1 MPNGSMKTL
10 HDANGRVRAYRVRWR
25 KPDGT
30 ATSAT
35 FDRSQKRIA
44 EQLLVK
50 VRAQSAEV
58 AVSGNQRP
66 DLTVGEFVDRI
77 WWPRQTELAPHT
89 LDSYRNALDA
99 WIRPELGSSQL
110 RSVRVED
117 IEDLF
122 LSIQRQGRARATAQ
136 KVRTVLSAV
145 WTTAVRLDYAPKH
158 VVGLSRLPGGSWG
171 RGSKGGQV
179 RVMTTDQ
186 VEALLEHLDPTH
198 RGLALMGAIM
208 GLRPG
213 ESAALRVGNVNLAE
227 GRLTVEASLSIASL
241 RHQEDGAIRKPPKTL
256 QSHRTLQLPERVLTE
271 LAPLVAGRGPDEMLF
286 RGPKGGVIRWAN
298 LRKRHWRAAL
308 QAAGIKEPFTPHD
321 LRHTAASQ
329 LLQEGAPVPMVAAF
343 LGHRTPAETMR
354 TYAHL
359 VPSDGG
365 LLSGLLDR
373 IWSPPNPTT
382 TAAA

>member
-1 MPNGSMKTL
+1 MPNGSMKAL
-10 HDANGRVRAYRVRWR
+10 HDSEGRVRGYRVRWR

-50 VRAQSAEV
+50 VRAQSAEI
-58 AVSGNQRP
+58 AVTGNRLP
-66 DLTVGEFVDRI
+66 DLTVGEFVDRV
-77 WWPRQTELAPHT
+77 WWPRQAELAAHT
-89 LDSYRNALDA
+89 RDSYRNALDA
-99 WIRPELGSSQL
+99 WIRPELGSTL
-110 RSVRVED
+110 LKSVTVED

-122 LSIQRQGRARATAQ
+122 LRIQRQGRARATAQ

-145 WTTAVRLDYAPKH
+145 WTTAVRLDYASRH
-158 VVGLSRLPGGSWG
+158 VVALSRLPGGSWG
-171 RGSKGGQV
+171 RGSKGGQI
-179 RVMTTDQ
+179 RVMTTAQ
-186 VEALLEHLDPTH
+186 VESLLEHLDPAY
-198 RGLALMGAIM
+198 RGLVLVGAVM

-213 ESAALRVGNVNLAE
+213 EAAALRVGNVDLDE

-241 RHQEDGAIRKPPKTL
+241 RHQEQGALRKAPKTA
-256 QSHRTLQLPERVLTE
+256 QSVRTLRMPERVRAAM
-271 LAPLVAGRGPDEMLF
+271 APLVEGREPEELLF
-286 RGPKGGVIRWAN
+286 QGPKGGVIRWAN

-308 QAAGIKEPFTPHD
+308 EAAGITEPFTPHD

-329 LLQEGAPVPMVAAF
+329 LLKRGAPVPMVAGF

-359 VPSDGG
+359 IPGDGG

-373 IWSPPNPTT
+373 IWEPEGCTSEP
-382 TAAA
+382 AA